1 MGLSL
6 DALIKYLETE
16 QCKNLKKFYSD
27 PRKFDLLKRKGVY
40 PYDYV
45 YSMDKLAKTALP
57 PKEAF
62 YSRLNDEETTNED
75 CEHAKTVRKEFRIKT
90 LEEYTALYNKVDM

>member
-1 MGLSL
+1 MEKKIPVKREIRFIDSFRFMSTSL
-6 DALIKYLETE
+6 DALIKNLDPK
-16 QCKNLKKFYSD
+16 QCKNLKKFSSD
-27 PRKFDLLKRKGVY
+27 QRKFDLLKRKGIY

-45 YSMDKLAKTALP
+45 DSVDKLAESYFR

-75 CEHAKTVRKEFRIKT
+75 YEHA
-90 LEEYTALYNKVDM
+90 

>member
-27 PRKFDLLKRKGVY
+27 PRKFDLLKRKGVFN
-40 PYDYV
+40 
-45 YSMDKLAKTALP
+45 L
-57 PKEAF
+57 
-62 YSRLNDEETTNED
+62 
-75 CEHAKTVRKEFRIKT
+75 RIT
-90 LEEYTALYNKVDM
+90 